1 MEFKGIQPDLVRFE
15 MRRTSGRQAWE
26 KEVKKPGG
34 FSRFLSG
41 MGRLLG
47 SVSAPLSFVFPP
59 LALASAG
66 MYGLAGMGDYVQ
78 AKHYG
83 RMMEAQA
90 NKGLQNVV
98 FPGLDGGPV
107 GGVSM
112 GTPQQSQI
120 QPAGYAVS
128 PQQDRVL
135 DVLFAREDAMMH
147 MAQQI

>member
-15 MRRTSGRQAWE
+15 MRRTSGRPAWE

-41 MGRLLG
+41 MGRILG
-47 SVSAPLSFVFPP
+47 AVSAPLSFVFPP
-59 LALASAG
+59 MALASAG
-66 MYGLAGMGDYVQ
+66 MYGLAGVGDYVQ

-83 RMMEAQA
+83 RMAEAQA
-90 NKGLQNVV
+90 NKGMQNIV
-98 FPGLDGGPV
+98 FPGLDGGTQT
-107 GGVSM
+107 G
-112 GTPQQSQI
+112 QI

-128 PQQDRVL
+128 PQQEQVL